1 MDNNLDSP
9 QLGNFSIQDTME
21 GMGSQELLNDLFA
34 TDSATSNPDDV
45 KDINSGDGKDNNPAP
60 PPPAKKTA
68 KPAATTSNDDQ
79 GGDDDKSDEDASKSI
94 QDFLLGGDDEEG
106 EDDEEDLAPAAKAK
120 KPAAEDTEDQE
131 DTDDEDG
138 DEAPAESTFTSLSKD
153 LFKLGVFTE
162 GDEDEEPITTPEQ
175 FLERFNAEK
184 KKGAIEV
191 VNNFI
196 GQFGEDYQ
204 QAFDAIFVKG
214 VNPKEYFGT
223 YNNIQSFSEMDLSQE
238 SNQVAVIKQALA
250 DQGFE
255 AEDIDTEVERL
266 KNYGDLET
274 VATKHHKVLVKK
286 EAVKLQQLEQDRQA
300 QLQQQQAIKQQY
312 TQNVNQVLQEKLKAK
327 EFDGIPLN
335 PKLAGELQ
343 DFLVTDKYKTN
354 SGETLT
360 EFDKAILE
368 LKRPE
373 NHATKVKLALLM
385 KIMEKDPTLSTIQKT
400 GITKKS
406 NELFGEVARQAQK
419 SSVKSKSTSKPTS
432 WFQ

>member
-1 MDNNLDSP
+1 MENNLDSP
-9 QLGNFSIQDTME
+9 QLGNFSIQDTMDM
-21 GMGSQELLNDLFA
+21 GMGSQELLSDLFA
-34 TDSATSNPDDV
+34 PDTATGNPDDI
-45 KDINSGDGKDNNPAP
+45 KDINSGEDTAAKPAP
-60 PPPAKKTA
+60 APAKKTA
-68 KPAATTSNDDQ
+68 KTAATTSEEDNAE
-79 GGDDDKSDEDASKSI
+79 GDKPAEDPSKSI
-94 QDFLLGGDDEEG
+94 QDFLLGGE
-106 EDDEEDLAPAAKAK
+106 DEEDEDGEETSAPAAKAK
-120 KPAAEDTEDQE
+120 DKPAAEEDGE
-131 DTDDEDG
+131 NDDDEG
-138 DEAPAESTFTSLSKD
+138 DEAPESTFSSLAKD
-153 LFKLGVFTE
+153 LFKLGVFSQDE
-162 GDEDEEPITTPEQ
+162 DEDEEPITTPEQ

-204 QAFDAIFVKG
+204 QAFDSIFVKG
-214 VNPKEYFGT
+214 VNPKEYFGAF
-223 YNNIQSFSEMDLSQE
+223 NAIQNFTEMDLSQE
-238 SNQVAVIKQALA
+238 NNQVSVIKQALA

-286 EAVKLQQLEQDRQA
+286 EAAKLQQLEQDRQA

-312 TQNVNQVLQEKLKAK
+312 VQNVNQVLQDKLKAK

-343 DFLVTDKYKTN
+343 DFLVTDKYKTG

-360 EFDKAILE
+360 EFDKTILE

-373 NHATKVKLALLM
+373 NHATKVKLALIM
-385 KIMEKDPTLSTIQKT
+385 KILEKDPTLSTIQKT

-419 SSVKSKSTSKPTS
+419 TAVKSKPSSKPTS

>member
-1 MDNNLDSP
+1 MENNLDSP

-21 GMGSQELLNDLFA
+21 MGMGNQELLSDLFA
-34 TDSATSNPDDV
+34 PDTATGSPDDI
-45 KDINSGDGKDNNPAP
+45 KDINSGDDKGGTPAP
-60 PPPAKKTA
+60 APAKKTA
-68 KPAATTSNDDQ
+68 KPAATTSEEE
-79 GGDDDKSDEDASKSI
+79 GTEDDKPAEDPSKSI
-94 QDFLLGGDDEEG
+94 QDFLLGGDGEEG
-106 EDDEEDLAPAAKAK
+106 EEDETPAPAAKAK
-120 KPAAEDTEDQE
+120 DKPDAEEE
-131 DTDDEDG
+131 GDEEEG
-138 DEAPAESTFTSLSKD
+138 DEAPESTFSSLAKD
-153 LFKLGVFTE
+153 LFKLGVFSQDE
-162 GDEDEEPITTPEQ
+162 DDEDEEPITTPEQ

-223 YNNIQSFSEMDLSQE
+223 FNAIQNFTEMDLSQE

-255 AEDIDTEVERL
+255 SEDIDTEVERL

-286 EAVKLQQLEQDRQA
+286 EASKLQQMEQEKQA

-312 TQNVNQVLQEKLKAK
+312 VQNVNQVLQEKLKVK

-343 DFLVTDKYKTN
+343 DFLVTDKYKTG

-360 EFDKAILE
+360 EFDRTILE

-419 SSVKSKSTSKPTS
+419 TAVKSKPSSKPTS

>member
-1 MDNNLDSP
+1 MAENLDMP
-9 QLGNFSIQDTME
+9 QMGNFSIQDTMDM
-21 GMGSQELLNDLFA
+21 GMGSQELLNDLLSP
-34 TDSATSNPDDV
+34 DSATSNPDDIQDI
-45 KDINSGDGKDNNPAP
+45 KDDPAP
-60 PPPAKKTA
+60 TPVKKTTSKQPAASEPAPEEDKKDEPVKGIQDFLYGEDEEGGDEDEPAPAPAKKTVA
-68 KPAATTSNDDQ
+68 QDADNQED
-79 GGDDDKSDEDASKSI
+79 SDAE
-94 QDFLLGGDDEEG
+94 GEEEG
-106 EDDEEDLAPAAKAK
+106 ANQFAA
-120 KPAAEDTEDQE
+120 
-131 DTDDEDG
+131 
-138 DEAPAESTFTSLSKD
+138 LSKD
-153 LFKLGVFTE
+153 LFKLGVFSKE
-162 GDEDEEPITTPEQ
+162 DDEEEDAPIETPEA
-175 FLERFNAEK
+175 FLEKFQAEK
-184 KKGAIEV
+184 KKGAIEI

-214 VNPKEYFGT
+214 VDPKEYFGA
-223 YNNIQSFSEMDLSQE
+223 YNQIQSFTEMDLSQE
-238 SNQVAVIKQALA
+238 NNQVAVIRQALT
-250 DQGFE
+250 DQGFDK
-255 AEDIDTEVERL
+255 EDVDTEVERL
-266 KNYGDLET
+266 KNYGDLEN

-286 EAVKLQQLEQDRQA
+286 ESAKLQQMEKEKES

-312 TQNVNQVLQEKLKAK
+312 YQNVNQVLQDKLKAK
-327 EFDGIPLN
+327 EFDGIPIN

-360 EFDKAILE
+360 DFDKTILE

-373 NHATKVKLALLM
+373 NHATKVKLALIM

-419 SSVKSKSTSKPTS
+419 SSVKSKPATKQTS